1 LELIS
6 RIRWVEFAMTAVKN
20 LLETL
25 YHEVIPM
32 KGFEDKLE
40 VLKAGD
46 RVGIT
51 CSPKQGL
58 QVTLDTVSQLSSRA
72 LILTP
77 HIAARQVMNRQHL
90 RDIVAQLSDSGITSI
105 FVPGGDLYSPMG
117 DYDSS
122 AAVLRDLSE
131 MDHPVTRIGV
141 ASYPEGHPAISD
153 DILFEAL
160 EAKQGIATHMV
171 TQMCFDM
178 PVLLKW
184 LGEMRDRGITTPVW
198 IGLPGVMDRMK
209 LFKTSLRIG
218 VGQSAKYARKQ
229 KGLAGM
235 LLRSPTYKPDSL
247 LKELKSAIGD
257 ERMAIQGLYMFTF
270 NQLDNTVQWS
280 QEQLKRLG

>member
-1 LELIS
+1 
-6 RIRWVEFAMTAVKN
+6 MTAVKN

-58 QVTLDTVSQLSSRA
+58 QVTLDTVSQLSSRGFM
-72 LILTP
+72 LTP

-105 FVPGGDLYSPMG
+105 FVPGGDLDSPMG

-131 MDHPVTRIGV
+131 MDHPFTRVGV

-153 DILFEAL
+153 DIWLEAL
-160 EAKQGIATHMV
+160 EAKQGIATHVV
-171 TQMCFDM
+171 TQMCCDR
-178 PVLLKW
+178 PGLLEW

-247 LKELKSAIGD
+247 LKELNSAIGD

>member
-1 LELIS
+1 
-6 RIRWVEFAMTAVKN
+6 MTAIKN

-32 KGFEDKLE
+32 KGFEDKLS

-58 QVTLDTVSQLSSRA
+58 QVTLDTVSQLSSRGFM
-72 LILTP
+72 LTP

-90 RDIVAQLSDSGITSI
+90 CDIVAQLSDSGITSI
-105 FVPGGDLYSPMG
+105 FVPGGDLDSPMG
-117 DYDSS
+117 EYDSS

-131 MDHPVTRIGV
+131 MDHPFTCVGV

-153 DILFEAL
+153 DVLFEAL

-184 LGEMRDRGITTPVW
+184 LSEMRDRGITTPVW
-198 IGLPGVMDRMK
+198 IGLPGFMDRMK

>member
-1 LELIS
+1 
-6 RIRWVEFAMTAVKN
+6 MTAVKN

-32 KGFEDKLE
+32 KGFEDKLTA
-40 VLKAGD
+40 LKAGD

-58 QVTLDTVSQLSSRA
+58 QVTLDTVSQLSSRGFM
-72 LILTP
+72 LTP

-105 FVPGGDLYSPMG
+105 FVPGGDLDSPMG
-117 DYDSS
+117 EYDSS

-131 MDHPVTRIGV
+131 MDHPFTRVGV

-153 DILFEAL
+153 DVLFEAL
-160 EAKQGIATHMV
+160 EAKQGMATHMV

-178 PVLLKW
+178 PVLLRW